1 MRVVLTEERKFNV
14 KGGGGA
20 GRSKP
25 KESVILWGFDLFLL
39 TPLVMAREQCGKM
52 SDCASP

>member
-14 KGGGGA
+14 GVGA

-25 KESVILWGFDLFLL
+25 KESFILWGFDLFLL
-39 TPLVMAREQCGKM
+39 TPLVKAREQCGKM